1 MAKVKLEEILNKCSV
16 EELQF
21 ALEENKLPSSGKKAE
36 LVSRLASSLPP
47 KKIFNVMS
55 NKQLQA
61 VLVAYGL
68 PKSGNSDEL
77 VKRIQSIIEAPKRE
91 AVRQAREPAGE
102 APAVTEK
109 ETAYG
114 KGYKFEDQVAAWAKK
129 KFKTDFARSDLARG
143 SIAQRPHQVDVH
155 VQIKHKGLFGG
166 TTDDIW
172 IECKTMKQTVKR
184 TDISKLVNDAQDV
197 FKAFKKGGEKL
208 YYNGVMFVST
218 SKFDIDALN
227 YANEY
232 DVWCIY
238 FDGKAYKE
246 QNNPKN
252 WLGEP
257 AWFEQA
263 RYA

>member
-1 MAKVKLEEILNKCSV
+1 MAKVKLEEILSKCLV

-21 ALEENKLPSSGKKAE
+21 SLEENKLPSSGKKAE
-36 LVSRLASSLPP
+36 LVSRLASNLPP
-47 KKIFNVMS
+47 RKIFNVMS
-55 NKQLQA
+55 NKQLQS

-91 AVRQAREPAGE
+91 AMRQAREAVGQ
-102 APAVTEK
+102 APATKEK

-114 KGYKFEDQVAAWAKK
+114 KGRKFEDQVAAWAKRQ
-129 KFKTDFARSDLARG
+129 FKTDFAISDLARG

-155 VQIKHKGLFGG
+155 VQIKHRGLFGG
-166 TTDDIW
+166 VTNDIW
-172 IECKTMKQTVKR
+172 IECKKMKSTVKR
-184 TDISKLVNDAQDV
+184 TDIYKLVNDAQDV
-197 FKAFKKGGEKL
+197 YKAHEKGGEKL
-208 YYNGVMFVST
+208 YYDGLMFVST

-232 DVWCIY
+232 DVLCIY

-257 AWFEQA
+257 AWLKQVK
-263 RYA
+263 